1 MSPNISSP
9 IALSVDG
16 HALTLIDLVRH
27 ARVTGG
33 REFVERVIDNHLIWR
48 EVERRRVQVSEQDID
63 ETLERTFPG
72 QDHSTR
78 SARERAEI
86 GKTIAFGKLKGEV
99 TDELLGEAGRALL
112 AKLDR
117 PARQVIRDSLFL
129 YWLRETRSAAN
140 IEDHLD
146 GLLADEPQERAP

>member
-1 MSPNISSP
+1 MSPKLPTP

-16 HALTLIDLVRH
+16 HALTLADLVRH

-48 EVERRRVQVSEQDID
+48 EVERRDVQVAEQDID

-72 QDHSTR
+72 QDHSSR
-78 SARERAEI
+78 SAHERAEI

-112 AKLDR
+112 ARLDR
-117 PARQVIRDSLFL
+117 PARQVIRDALFL
-129 YWLRETRSAAN
+129 FWLREARAAAQ
-140 IEDHLD
+140 IDDYLE
-146 GLLADEPQERAP
+146 GLLA